1 MADKHKVLICQR
13 NGQLITI
20 YEIELN
26 LMDGLLRNGHQTLFR
41 TFSLHLDE
49 LVIEKEVLMN
59 EVANKIYDS
68 QKIEYLTV
76 DGVVAVHK
84 ALNFI
89 IPLIQYE
96 ISHGEQ
102 WDSIKDKYIDKYLFL
117 LTI

>member
-1 MADKHKVLICQR
+1 MESQTNEISTENFVQYYRNLILKNRMIQSFKIDDKDLQK
-13 NGQLITI
+13 
-20 YEIELN
+20 EII
-26 LMDGLLRNGHQTLFR
+26 D
-41 TFSLHLDE
+41 
-49 LVIEKEVLMN
+49 VLMN